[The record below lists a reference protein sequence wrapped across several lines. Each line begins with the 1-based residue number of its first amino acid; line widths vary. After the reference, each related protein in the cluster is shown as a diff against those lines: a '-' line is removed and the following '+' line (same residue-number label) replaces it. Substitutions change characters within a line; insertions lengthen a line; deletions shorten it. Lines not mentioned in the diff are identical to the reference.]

1 MNMSGEETELFK
13 KRFKEVDELIS
24 TSKIYENT
32 LNSFTEGLKL
42 YSVNEQEKSMAFADF
57 MSKSM
62 SALVNIA
69 SETALRLGISYEQ
82 EVTEQEKRE
91 AEISAL
97 EENVLKIRVDQE
109 VGLASLELTRAQ
121 GKNEAL
127 RKIDLEA
134 GVKLKQQ
141 QLLGLHITNIA
152 ENEKRK
158 VLIKTA
164 NDNAIIKRGEH
175 MTNYLKVLSD
185 DKDFNIKNEKLHEI
199 VKDNLLKIGENPLEY
214 TNIDIPEFKN
224 IDINFDVAEQKL
236 GQTPI
241 FRIITDR
248 DMKKDKFVNLFCL
261 AAGVKDASFK
271 WLIENK
277 TYTTQKVRH
286 EFIGIGEQVITCEI
300 TEGDKTYTKKE
311 TINVR

>member
-1 MNMSGEETELFK
+1 MSGEETELFK

-109 VGLASLELTRAQ
+109 VGLASLELMRAQ

-224 IDINFDVAEQKL
+224 IDINFDAAEQKL

-248 DMKKDKFVNLFCL
+248 DMKKGKFVNLFCL
-261 AAGVKDASFK
+261 AAGVKDANFK
-271 WLIENK
+271 WLIEDK
-277 TYTTQKVRH
+277 SYTTQKVRH
-286 EFIGIGEQVITCEI
+286 EFIGTGEQTITCEI